1 MLTEEFIV
9 IIRELVDKGLIDLQK
24 LMVNISNKTDTNE
37 LKESDKIILDYL
49 NSRVT
54 INNGT
59 LWTFLNSR
67 SINDVLATKTLN
79 NCVKQGAFSYLTTDV
94 RRKRKY
100 YLKTDKPVTLDM
112 IVRK

>member
-24 LMVNISNKTDTNE
+24 LMVNISNRTDTNE

-54 INNGT
+54 TNNGAFCA
-59 LWTFLNSR
+59 FLRSR
-67 SINDVLATKTLN
+67 SINDILATDTLD
-79 NCVKQGAFSYLTTDV
+79 NCVEKGAYSYLTTSI
-94 RRKRKY
+94 RGKIKY
-100 YLKTDKPVTLDM
+100 YLKTDKPVTSDM
-112 IVRK
+112 IVRR